1 SCGLMATEKDLV
13 ELVKSI
19 DEPTTL
25 ERLMSSKEILQ
36 LSPEDK
42 TKAREILK
50 GLLGAAVRL
59 GFIYEYKEYY
69 CEASHA
75 DDMIALMG
83 SDSQSDLDDVSSE
96 SMEGWGDSG
105 EDES

>member
-1 SCGLMATEKDLV
+1 MASEKELI

-19 DEPTTL
+19 REPTNL
-25 ERLMSSKEILQ
+25 EKLMKSAKILQ
-36 LSPEDK
+36 LNPEDK
-42 TKAREILK
+42 SKAKDLLV
-50 GLLGAAVRL
+50 GLLGAGVRL
-59 GFIYEYKEYY
+59 GFIHEYKEHY
-69 CEASHA
+69 CDAAHA

>member
-1 SCGLMATEKDLV
+1 MISEKELI

-19 DEPTTL
+19 REPTNL
-25 ERLMSSKEILQ
+25 DNLMKSSKVLQ
-36 LSPEDK
+36 LGPADK
-42 TKAREILK
+42 LKAKELLV

-59 GFIYEYKEYY
+59 GFIHEYKEHY
-69 CEASHA
+69 CDASHA

-83 SDSQSDLDDVSSE
+83 SDSQSDLDEASSE
-96 SMEGWGDSG
+96 SMEGWESV